1 MKSISKRQM
10 QLKKINVFFIIIFI
24 FQNSYAVDST
34 KVYEEKLPPNK
45 VRVFCTKLNPSKLSI
60 FSISTEHE
68 DAIYS
73 LITPRAW
80 PIDSC
85 IMRRDKF
92 LKIKK
97 NAKWLL
103 VTGRSLHDSD
113 IVDDEIDYFG
123 NKNPPYNSRKSIFGD
138 FINIKND
145 RGECVSY
152 FEGDCR

>member
-1 MKSISKRQM
+1 M

-73 LITPRAW
+73 LITPSMWSTQTIAPVR
-80 PIDSC
+80 
-85 IMRRDKF
+85 
-92 LKIKK
+92 
-97 NAKWLL
+97 
-103 VTGRSLHDSD
+103 
-113 IVDDEIDYFG
+113 
-123 NKNPPYNSRKSIFGD
+123 
-138 FINIKND
+138 
-145 RGECVSY
+145 
-152 FEGDCR
+152 